1 MVWGSDL
8 GLIKISEYHSS
19 EIKKNQNDKKLEYL
33 GHVRLGLEIFIKVM
47 PADIK
52 EKICQLAQFTN
63 ILILLPKTL
72 NRCWKVLT
80 TVSQNKFKFLQ
91 YQALLDFIPDVSLVG
106 IAWRSFFEEL
116 TTRNPRAGKKPTKH
130 RCRHWDCTGGLC
142 TINVNMFGKLKMA
155 LTELNSWCLHVILT
169 FRQRNVSKK
178 NYLSYNLTKCQV

>member
-19 EIKKNQNDKKLEYL
+19 KIKKNQNDKKLEYL

-116 TTRNPRAGKKPTKH
+116 TTRNPRAGKKTYQ
-130 RCRHWDCTGGLC
+130 T
-142 TINVNMFGKLKMA
+142 
-155 LTELNSWCLHVILT
+155 
-169 FRQRNVSKK
+169 QVSSLRLYRWLVH
-178 NYLSYNLTKCQV
+178 N